1 MKVVEIFKSIDGE
14 GKRAGEPAVFIRLHG
29 CNLNCS
35 YCDTKY
41 SHNDSNDFTDMT
53 VKEILDAVGE
63 YECKNITLTGGE
75 PLIHENVYRLISKLS
90 EEGYNINIET
100 NGSVNISPF
109 IKFANVFVTLD
120 YKCKSSGC
128 EDLMYLPNYRAL
140 RKCDVLKFVVSNKQE
155 LKDAVK
161 ICGLVSPKSAIYFS
175 PVWGVMDLQ
184 ELADFVINCKLPN
197 VHLQIQLHKII
208 WDANK
213 RGV

>member
-1 MKVVEIFKSIDGE
+1 MRVVEIFKSIDGE

-53 VKEILDAVGE
+53 LEEILDEVDDYA
-63 YECKNITLTGGE
+63 CKNITLTGGE
-75 PLIHENVYRLISKLS
+75 PLIHEDVYNLINELS
-90 EEGYNINIET
+90 RSGYNINIET
-100 NGSVNISPF
+100 NGSVDISQF
-109 IKFANVFVTLD
+109 IKIPNVFVTID

-128 EDLMYLPNYRAL
+128 EDMMYLPNYRRL
-140 RKCDVLKFVVSNKQE
+140 RKSDVLKFVVSNEQE
-155 LKDAVK
+155 LKDAIK
-161 ICGLVSPKSAIYFS
+161 ICSLASPRSAIYFS